1 MTILRV
7 LIATVACTA
16 LPVCTLMLYQ
26 SRHKR
31 RQVADGYSLEAEQRR
46 SSQIAYRTGLIVL
59 SFLRCIAGLTAFI
72 PVLALGMTIV
82 GGEQLP
88 EIESVLI
95 LAAMFVGGWSV
106 FMWAVRI
113 TDAFKD

>member
-7 LIATVACTA
+7 LIATVVCTA

-46 SSQIAYRTGLIVL
+46 ASQLAYRTGSIVL
-59 SFLRCIAGLTAFI
+59 SLLSGIAGLTAFI
-72 PVLALGMTIV
+72 PVLAVGMAIV
-82 GGEQLP
+82 GGERLP
-88 EIESVLI
+88 DIDTVLI
-95 LAAMFVGGWSV
+95 FAAMFVGGWSV

-113 TDAFKD
+113 TDALKD